1 MSDRISLLAKY
12 TTQGPRYTS
21 YPTALNLAPI
31 TDIVPWLD
39 TVRAVN
45 LRPKPIS
52 LYIHI
57 PFCKSLC
64 WYCGCHKVISRN
76 PQDADD
82 YLDLLDME
90 LGMLAPMLDDRNDV
104 TQLHLGGGTPNALTN
119 EQFFR
124 LRAMLDSHV
133 RLADE
138 LEFSVEIDPRLFT
151 VEQAEMMASI
161 GVNRVSLGVQDI
173 QTNVQEAIH
182 RIQPSW
188 MVDQAV
194 QGFREVGITGINMD
208 LIYGLPHQTRD
219 SMKATL
225 DHVVALRPSRFAIY
239 HYAHLPSRFPSQKLI
254 HDEWLPASDVK
265 LGILQDVIDHLTAEG
280 YIHIG
285 MDHFALPDDPLSLAM
300 RDGTLHRNF
309 QGYSTQAGTDVY
321 GLGIS
326 SISQVDGLM
335 WQNHK
340 ELDAYAT
347 AMRKGGHP
355 WAKGY
360 VLTQDDRIRRDVIMS
375 IMCAGMVDWT
385 ALSNLHKL
393 DLERMLM
400 RENLRLIPFIADG
413 LVEVGD
419 GVLKVTDEGR
429 FYLRNIAMVFDAHLS
444 AMQDVRFSKTL

>member
-1 MSDRISLLAKY
+1 MSDRISLLSKY

-31 TDIVPWLD
+31 TDIEPWLD
-39 TVRAVN
+39 TVKALN
-45 LRPKPIS
+45 GSPKPIS

-76 PQDADD
+76 SQDADD

-90 LGMLAPMLDDRNDV
+90 LGLLAPMLHDRNVV
-104 TQLHLGGGTPNALTN
+104 TQLHLGGGTPNAMTN
-119 EQFFR
+119 DQFRR
-124 LRAMLDSHV
+124 LRAMLDTHV
-133 RLADE
+133 RLSDDM
-138 LEFSVEIDPRLFT
+138 EFSVEIDPRLFT
-151 VEQAEMMASI
+151 IEQAETMADI

-194 QGFREVGITGINMD
+194 QGFRDVGITGINMD
-208 LIYGLPHQTRD
+208 LIYGLPHQTRE
-219 SMKATL
+219 SMNATL
-225 DHVVALRPSRFAIY
+225 NHVVGLRPSRFAIY

-254 HDEWLPASDVK
+254 HDEWLPASDIK
-265 LGILQDVIDHLTAEG
+265 LGILQDVIDHLSSEG

-285 MDHFALPDDPLSLAM
+285 MDHFALSEDPLSQAM
-300 RDGTLHRNF
+300 RDGTLQRNF

-340 ELDAYAT
+340 ELDTYAT

-375 IMCAGMVDWT
+375 IMCAGRVDWT
-385 ALSNLHKL
+385 KLSHLHQL
-393 DLERMLM
+393 DLERMLV

-419 GVLKVTDEGR
+419 GSLRVTHEGR
-429 FYLRNIAMVFDAHLS
+429 YYLRNIAMLFDAHLS

>member
-1 MSDRISLLAKY
+1 MTDRIRLLAKY
-12 TTQGPRYTS
+12 STQGPRYTS

-31 TDIVPWLD
+31 TDMAPWLD
-39 TVRAVN
+39 TVRALN
-45 LRPKPIS
+45 RQPNPIS

-64 WYCGCHKVISRN
+64 WYCGCHKIISRN
-76 PQDADD
+76 PQDADE

-90 LGMLAPMLDDRNDV
+90 MELLVPVLHDRNEV
-104 TQLHLGGGTPNALTN
+104 TQLHLGGGTPNALTE

-124 LRAMLDSHV
+124 LRAMMERHV
-133 RLADE
+133 RLADDM
-138 LEFSVEIDPRLFT
+138 EFSVEVDPRLFT
-151 VEQAEMMASI
+151 IDQAGMMASI

-188 MVDQAV
+188 MVDRAV
-194 QGFREVGITGINMD
+194 QGFRDVGITGINMD
-208 LIYGLPHQTRD
+208 LIYGLPHQTRE

-225 DHVVALRPSRFAIY
+225 EHVVALCPSRFAIY

-254 HDEWLPASDVK
+254 HDEWLPASDIK
-265 LGILQDVIDHLTAEG
+265 LGILQDVIDHFTSEG

-285 MDHFALPDDPLSLAM
+285 MDHFALADDPLSLAM
-300 RDGTLHRNF
+300 RDGTLQRNF

-347 AMRKGGHP
+347 SMRKGGHP

-360 VLTQDDRIRRDVIMS
+360 VLSQDDRIRRDVIMS
-375 IMCAGMVDWT
+375 IMCAGEVDWS
-385 ALSNLHKL
+385 ALSTQHKL
-393 DLERMLM
+393 DLDRMFM

-413 LVEVGD
+413 LVEVAD
-419 GVLKVTDEGR
+419 GVLKVTHEGR